1 MILVAGDLGVLHLG
15 SPGLMLGPVTG
26 TAILVIV
33 GPITSLVVLAASSAA
48 PLRMIPPPLQVVVV
62 ILIARCLKL
71 EVLGLVAAVVVV
83 AGLDG
88 NLATGFVAGI
98 NYR

>member
-1 MILVAGDLGVLHLG
+1 MVGDRGVLHLG

-33 GPITSLVVLAASSAA
+33 GPTTSLVVLAASSVA
-48 PLRMIPPPLQVVVV
+48 PLRMIPPPPPQVVVV
-62 ILIARCLKL
+62 FLIARCLEL

-88 NLATGFVAGI
+88 NLATGFVTGI